1 MKWNTLIGTIVL
13 TIGICSQS
21 FGAGLLDRMLGA
33 SGCGCETKCCEAS
46 CGAEAA
52 GCCDSGCAAAADPS
66 CGCDNGCAAA
76 DPSCGCDNGCAAA
89 PSCGCDAP
97 RKSCRKPLLSGLL
110 SCKKKSCCTAAP
122 SCGCD
127 NGCAAAADPSCGC
140 DNGCAAAPSCGC
152 EAAPSCCKR
161 VSLLERIFS
170 CRKKSCNSCTAA
182 PSCGCDNGCAAAP
195 SCGCDNGCAGAVMEA
210 PAAPE
215 KAAEEAPNPPAPIV
229 DPTAVRT
236 AKRRVV
242 HASFAR

>member
-1 MKWNTLIGTIVL
+1 MKSKTLICTMVL
-13 TIGICSQS
+13 SIGICSQG

-52 GCCDSGCAAAADPS
+52 GCCEAAADPS
-66 CGCDNGCAAA
+66 CGCDNGC
-76 DPSCGCDNGCAAA
+76 DSGCDSGCSAA

-97 RKSCRKPLLSGLL
+97 RASCRKPLLSGLL
-110 SCKKKSCCTAAP
+110 KARKKSCCTSAAP

-140 DNGCAAAPSCGC
+140 DNGCAAA
-152 EAAPSCCKR
+152 
-161 VSLLERIFS
+161 
-170 CRKKSCNSCTAA
+170 AA
-182 PSCGCDNGCAAAP
+182 PSCGCDSGCTAAPSCCKKRVSLLARIFKCRKKSCGCDDGCAAAP
-195 SCGCDNGCAGAVMEA
+195 SCGCDNGCTGVVQA
-210 PAAPE
+210 PSAPE
-215 KAAEEAPNPPAPIV
+215 DAPVEAAGEDAPNPPAPIV
-229 DPTAVRT
+229 DPSAART